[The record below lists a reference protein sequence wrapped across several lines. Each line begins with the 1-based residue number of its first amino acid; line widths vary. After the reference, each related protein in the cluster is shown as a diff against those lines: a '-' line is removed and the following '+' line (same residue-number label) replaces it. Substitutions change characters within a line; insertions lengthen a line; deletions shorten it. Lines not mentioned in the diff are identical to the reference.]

1 MNDIDSRIS
10 ETPPKKILC
19 QGENGGCASCC
30 GVFNDMDRKNTQ
42 WENKIKE
49 RTQHVVEANFDVT
62 KLMQIKT
69 EFLQKHA
76 KDKIYDNIRVCPFA
90 GFIETD
96 RLGCLIHPS
105 RHPQKYD
112 LRDLSVHNQKI
123 CDGHFCAS
131 HDWLRPT
138 EVAFINTAHGTFYGL
153 LVSQPGLVKQ
163 LRQCLEACLGRSLSE
178 DDFMSQPEAF
188 KQFWL
193 AIERWPHLDLN
204 PQRFGGFVFIGR
216 DANAE
221 SVSWPKE
228 WFPATTPKYWVQAL
242 KELESDIRNEQD
254 AQRALK
260 TLLDIAE
267 NIVAKLH

>member
-1 MNDIDSRIS
+1 
-10 ETPPKKILC
+10 
-19 QGENGGCASCC
+19 
-30 GVFNDMDRKNTQ
+30 
-42 WENKIKE
+42 
-49 RTQHVVEANFDVT
+49 
-62 KLMQIKT
+62 
-69 EFLQKHA
+69 
-76 KDKIYDNIRVCPFA
+76 
-90 GFIETD
+90 
-96 RLGCLIHPS
+96 
-105 RHPQKYD
+105 
-112 LRDLSVHNQKI
+112 
-123 CDGHFCAS
+123 
-131 HDWLRPT
+131 
-138 EVAFINTAHGTFYGL
+138 
-153 LVSQPGLVKQ
+153 
-163 LRQCLEACLGRSLSE
+163 
-178 DDFMSQPEAF
+178 MSQPEAF